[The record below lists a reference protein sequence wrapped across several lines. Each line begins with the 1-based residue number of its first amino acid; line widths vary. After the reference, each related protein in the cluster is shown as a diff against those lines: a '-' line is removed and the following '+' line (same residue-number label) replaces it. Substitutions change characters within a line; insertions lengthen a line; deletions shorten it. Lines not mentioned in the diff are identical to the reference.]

1 MFTYTPP
8 PPKLPDVVVNNQSD
22 VESVSGVY
30 KSSDNP
36 TQNDSSENNFSE
48 FLSKISTKKIAPAI
62 FTSRLTDK
70 KFESSNIPLTLSIIS
85 RDLISKSI
93 MN

>member
-1 MFTYTPP
+1 MFNYTPP

-48 FLSKISTKKIAPAI
+48 FLSKI
-62 FTSRLTDK
+62 
-70 KFESSNIPLTLSIIS
+70 
-85 RDLISKSI
+85 
-93 MN
+93 